1 MTDAFR
7 DAELLADAADAMLS
21 GAWSEEV
28 AMTGYE
34 SRRDA
39 ALGPIFALTRTLG
52 AFPPATEFLE
62 VQARL
67 SRALDA
73 EAVAL
78 ADRPSLDG
86 ADEFDLARAA

>member
-1 MTDAFR
+1 M
-7 DAELLADAADAMLS
+7 LLIVCSLLS
-21 GAWSEEV
+21 LHGPTVLRSW
-28 AMTGYE
+28 
-34 SRRDA
+34 
-39 ALGPIFALTRTLG
+39 LGPIFALTRTLG

-86 ADEFDLARAA
+86 DDEDDLARAA